1 MTSKSEN
8 HTKDRE
14 HVIPKFTSY
23 EEEANF
29 WDTHSMSDDWD
40 DLESVKVKFAKNLSS
55 GVTIR
60 FDVETLKELREYAHR
75 LGTHPTTLARMWILE
90 RLHDITDSHSHP
102 RE

>member
-8 HTKDRE
+8 STEQHA
-14 HVIPKFTSY
+14 IPQFTTY

-29 WDTHSMSDDWD
+29 WDTHDTSDYWNE
-40 DLESVKVKFAKNLSS
+40 LEPVKVKFAKNLSK

-90 RLHDITDSHSHP
+90 RLHEISNSRSHLN
-102 RE
+102 E